1 MKNRGNSLTHGRD
14 FVVSAQSND
23 AKGAK
28 RRKLGG

>member
-1 MKNRGNSLTHGRD
+1 MKNTGNNSTHRRD

-28 RRKLGG
+28 RKKFGG